1 MLRTHTCG
9 ELNKNDIGKEVV
21 VCGWVRRIREIGN
34 INFIDLRDRYGR
46 VQIVVEEKNL
56 IKNLD
61 IGLEYVIKVKGIV
74 RRRPEKDINPS
85 HPTGEIE
92 VLATEIEVLNTSK
105 PLPFLPED
113 EINVNEETRLKYR
126 FIDLR
131 RPKMQRNLIIRHKT
145 ALIVRN
151 FLSENGFIE
160 IETPF
165 LTKSTP
171 EGARDFIVPSR
182 LNPTKFYALPQS
194 PQLYKQTLMI
204 CGFDR
209 YFQIVRCFRDEDLRA
224 DRQPEFTQI
233 DIEMSFVDIEDV
245 LNLVENLM
253 VKIFKEIL
261 DYEIEKPFLRIS
273 YKSAILNYGSDKPDL
288 RSDIKII
295 DLTENIEGF
304 NIFDEIKKNNGKIIS
319 LPIPL
324 DLSRKEIE
332 ELKSII
338 ENFVFFKKFNNQ
350 LSGQISKFI
359 KNYENLPDGTY
370 IVIGGYGL
378 NVYKKLGTL
387 RNEIIKKY
395 KLFNKKWSIL
405 WVLDFPLFEYNEDE
419 KRIEPSHHI
428 FTSIYE
434 EDLDKLEELERK
446 LKNGEDYSNI
456 IEQIRGKQYDLVI
469 NGNEIGSGSI
479 RVHNRK
485 FQERLMKIIGLTD
498 EEINR
503 KFGFFLNILEY
514 GAPPHGGIALGFD
527 RIIALLTDNESIRDV
542 IAFPKTTSGQA
553 LFEDAPSD
561 VDLELLKEHKETF
574 LNAILKINQD
584 NG

>member
-1 MLRTHTCG
+1 MYRTHTSK
-9 ELNKNDIGKEVV
+9 ELKKEDIGKEVV

-46 VQIVVEEKNL
+46 IQIVIEDKNL

-61 IGLEYVIKVKGIV
+61 IGLEYVIKVKGVV
-74 RRRPEKDINPS
+74 RARPEKDINPN

-92 VLATEIEVLNTSK
+92 ILAKEIELLNTSK

-113 EINVNEETRLKYR
+113 ETDINEETRLKYR

-131 RPKMQRNLIIRHKT
+131 RPKMQRNIIIRHKT

-151 FLSENGFIE
+151 FLSERGFLE

-182 LNPTKFYALPQS
+182 LNPKKFYALPQS

-204 CGFDR
+204 CGFDK

-233 DIEMSFVDIEDV
+233 DIEMSFVEMEDV
-245 LNLVENLM
+245 LSLTESLM
-253 VKIFKEIL
+253 QEIFKKIL
-261 DYEIEKPFLRIS
+261 DIDIQIPLPRIS
-273 YKSAILNYGSDKPDL
+273 YKDAIVNYGSDKPDL
-288 RSDIKII
+288 RSPIKLL
-295 DLTENIEGF
+295 DLTDFIEGF
-304 NIFDEIKKNNGKIIS
+304 RIFDEIKEKNGKIIA
-319 LPIPL
+319 LGIPL
-324 DLSRKEIE
+324 NLNRKEIDE
-332 ELKSII
+332 IKNVLK
-338 ENFVFFKKFNNQ
+338 EFVYFKKFKNEITGQ
-350 LSGQISKFI
+350 LSKYI
-359 KNYENLPDGTY
+359 KNYENLNDGTY
-370 IVIGGYGL
+370 IVVAGYKYEP
-378 NVYKKLGTL
+378 YKKLGTL
-387 RNEIIKKY
+387 RNDLIKKY
-395 KLFNKKWSIL
+395 KLFEKEWALL
-405 WVLDFPLFEYNEDE
+405 WIVDFPLFEWNYKEN
-419 KRIEPSHHI
+419 RIEPSHHI
-428 FTSIYE
+428 FTSVYD
-434 EDLDKLEELERK
+434 EDFKKLDELERRMK
-446 LKNGEDYSNI
+446 AGEDFLDLLD
-456 IEQIRGKQYDLVI
+456 EIRGKQYDLVI

-485 FQERLMKIIGLTD
+485 VQERLMRIIGLSD

-527 RIIALLTDNESIRDV
+527 RIIALLTNNESIRDV

-553 LFEDAPSD
+553 LFEDAPSE
-561 VDLELLKEHKETF
+561 VDISLLKEHKETF
-574 LNAILKINQD
+574 KWINEIID
-584 NG
+584 N

>member
-9 ELNKNDIGKEVV
+9 ELNKSFVGKEVIL
-21 VCGWVRRIREIGN
+21 CGWVRRIREIGS
-34 INFIDLRDRYGR
+34 ITFIDLRDRYGR
-46 VQIVVEEKNL
+46 VQIVIEDKNL
-56 IKNLD
+56 IKNVD
-61 IGLEYVIKVKGIV
+61 IGLEYVIRVKGIV
-74 RRRPEKDINPS
+74 RKRPEKDINPE

-92 VLATEIEVLNTSK
+92 VLAHYIELLNTSK

-113 EINVNEETRLKYR
+113 NIQVNEETRLKYR

-131 RPKMQRNLIIRHKT
+131 RPIMQKNFIIRHKT

-151 FLSENGFIE
+151 FLSENGFLE

-182 LNPTKFYALPQS
+182 LNPKKFYALPQS

-204 CGFDR
+204 SGFDR

-233 DIEMSFVDIEDV
+233 DIEMSFVDVEDV
-245 LNLVENLM
+245 LNITEKLIW
-253 VKIFKEIL
+253 KIFKEIL
-261 DYEIEKPFLRIS
+261 NIELETPFLKLS
-273 YKSAILNYGSDKPDL
+273 YKDAIINYGSDKPDL
-288 RSDIKII
+288 RSSIKLM
-295 DLTENIEGF
+295 DLTEFIEGF
-304 NIFDEIKKNNGKIIS
+304 NIFDKIKQNNGKIIA

-324 DLSRKEIE
+324 DLSRKEIDE
-332 ELKSII
+332 IKNILGE
-338 ENFVFFKKFNNQ
+338 FVFFKKFNNQ
-350 LSGQISKFI
+350 ISGQIAKYI
-359 KNYENLPDGTY
+359 KNYENLSDGTY
-370 IVIGGYGL
+370 IVVAGYGL
-378 NVYKKLGTL
+378 KPYKILGSL

-395 KLFNKKWSIL
+395 KLFERDWAIL
-405 WVLDFPLFEYNEDE
+405 WVLDFPLFEWNEEE

-428 FTSIYE
+428 FTSIHN
-434 EDLDKLEELERK
+434 EDLEKLEELERR
-446 LKNGEDYSNI
+446 LKNKEDYSI
-456 IEQIRGKQYDLVI
+456 LIEQIRGKQYDLVI

-479 RVHNRK
+479 RVHNRALQEK
-485 FQERLMKIIGLTD
+485 FMKIIGLSD

-527 RIIALLTDNESIRDV
+527 RIIALLTNNESIREV

-553 LFEDAPSD
+553 LFEDAPSE
-561 VDLELLKEHKETF
+561 VDISLLNEHKETF
-574 LNAILKINQD
+574 KWVSDLLD
-584 NG
+584 

>member
-9 ELNKNDIGKEVV
+9 ELNKSFVGKEVIL
-21 VCGWVRRIREIGN
+21 CGWVRRIREIGS
-34 INFIDLRDRYGR
+34 ITFIDLRDRYGR
-46 VQIVVEEKNL
+46 VQIVIEDKNL
-56 IKNLD
+56 IKSVD
-61 IGLEYVIKVKGIV
+61 IGLEYVIRVKGIV
-74 RRRPEKDINPS
+74 RKRPEKDINPE

-92 VLATEIEVLNTSK
+92 VLAHYIELLNTSK

-113 EINVNEETRLKYR
+113 NIQVNEETRLKYR

-131 RPKMQRNLIIRHKT
+131 RPIMQKNFIIRHKT

-151 FLSENGFIE
+151 FLSENGFLE

-182 LNPTKFYALPQS
+182 LNPKKFYALPQS

-204 CGFDR
+204 SGFDR

-233 DIEMSFVDIEDV
+233 DIEMSFVDVEDV
-245 LNLVENLM
+245 LNITEKLIW
-253 VKIFKEIL
+253 KIFKEIL
-261 DYEIEKPFLRIS
+261 NIELEIPFLKLS
-273 YKSAILNYGSDKPDL
+273 YKDAIINYGSDKPDL
-288 RSDIKII
+288 RSSIKLM
-295 DLTENIEGF
+295 DLTEFIEGF
-304 NIFDEIKKNNGKIIS
+304 NIFDKIKQNNGKIIA

-324 DLSRKEIE
+324 DLSRKEIDE
-332 ELKSII
+332 IRNII
-338 ENFVFFKKFNNQ
+338 GEFVFFKKFNSQ
-350 LSGQISKFI
+350 ISGQIAKYI
-359 KNYENLPDGTY
+359 KNYENLSDGTY
-370 IVIGGYGL
+370 IVVAGYGL
-378 NVYKKLGTL
+378 KPYKILGSL

-395 KLFNKKWSIL
+395 KLFERDWAIL
-405 WVLDFPLFEYNEDE
+405 WVLDFPLFEWNEEE

-428 FTSIYE
+428 FTSIHN
-434 EDLDKLEELERK
+434 EDLEKLEELERR
-446 LKNGEDYSNI
+446 LKNKEDYSI
-456 IEQIRGKQYDLVI
+456 LIEQIRGKQYDLVI

-479 RVHNRK
+479 RVHNRALQEK
-485 FQERLMKIIGLTD
+485 FMKIIGLSD

-527 RIIALLTDNESIRDV
+527 RIIALLTNNESIREV

-553 LFEDAPSD
+553 LFEDAPSE
-561 VDLELLKEHKETF
+561 VDISLLNEHKETF
-574 LNAILKINQD
+574 KWVSDLLD
-584 NG
+584 

>member
-9 ELNKNDIGKEVV
+9 ELNKSFVGKEVIL
-21 VCGWVRRIREIGN
+21 CGWVRRIREIGS
-34 INFIDLRDRYGR
+34 ITFIDLRDRYGR
-46 VQIVVEEKNL
+46 VQIVIEDKNL
-56 IKNLD
+56 IKNVD
-61 IGLEYVIKVKGIV
+61 IGLEYVIRVKGIV
-74 RRRPEKDINPS
+74 RKRPEKDINPE

-92 VLATEIEVLNTSK
+92 VLAHYIELLNTSK

-113 EINVNEETRLKYR
+113 NIQVNEETRLKYR

-131 RPKMQRNLIIRHKT
+131 RPIMQKNFIIRHKT

-151 FLSENGFIE
+151 FLSENGFLE

-182 LNPTKFYALPQS
+182 LNPKKFYALPQS

-204 CGFDR
+204 SGFDR

-233 DIEMSFVDIEDV
+233 DIEMSFVDVEDV
-245 LNLVENLM
+245 LNITEKLIW
-253 VKIFKEIL
+253 KIFKEIL
-261 DYEIEKPFLRIS
+261 NIELEIPFLKLS
-273 YKSAILNYGSDKPDL
+273 YKDAIINYGSDKPDL
-288 RSDIKII
+288 RSSIKLM
-295 DLTENIEGF
+295 DLTEFIEGF
-304 NIFDEIKKNNGKIIS
+304 NIFDKIKQNNGKIIA

-324 DLSRKEIE
+324 DLSRKEIDE
-332 ELKSII
+332 IRNII
-338 ENFVFFKKFNNQ
+338 GEFVFFKKFNSQ
-350 LSGQISKFI
+350 ISGQIAKYI
-359 KNYENLPDGTY
+359 KNYENLSDGTY
-370 IVIGGYGL
+370 IVVAGYGL
-378 NVYKKLGTL
+378 KPYKILGSL

-395 KLFNKKWSIL
+395 KLFERDWAIL
-405 WVLDFPLFEYNEDE
+405 WVLDFPLFEWNEEE

-428 FTSIYE
+428 FTSIHN
-434 EDLDKLEELERK
+434 EDLEKLEELERR
-446 LKNGEDYSNI
+446 LKNKEDYSI
-456 IEQIRGKQYDLVI
+456 LIEQIRGKQYDLVI

-479 RVHNRK
+479 RVHNRALQEK
-485 FQERLMKIIGLTD
+485 FMKIIGLSD

-527 RIIALLTDNESIRDV
+527 RIIALLTNNESIREV

-553 LFEDAPSD
+553 LFEDAPSE
-561 VDLELLKEHKETF
+561 VDISLLNEHKETF
-574 LNAILKINQD
+574 KWVSDLLD
-584 NG
+584 

>member
-9 ELNKNDIGKEVV
+9 ELKREDIGKEVI
-21 VCGWVRRIREIGN
+21 VCGWIRRMREIGN

-46 VQIVVEEKNL
+46 IQVVIEDKNL
-56 IKNLD
+56 IKHLD
-61 IGLEYVIKVKGIV
+61 IALEYVIKVKGIV
-74 RRRPEKDINPS
+74 RMRPEKDINPN

-92 VLATEIEVLNTSK
+92 ILAKEVELLNTSK

-113 EINVNEETRLKYR
+113 EIDVNEETRLKYR

-131 RPKMQRNLIIRHKT
+131 RPKTQRNIIIRHKT

-151 FLSENGFIE
+151 FLSERGFLE

-182 LNPTKFYALPQS
+182 LNPGKFYALPQS

-233 DIEMSFVDIEDV
+233 DIEMSFVEMEDV
-245 LNLVENLM
+245 LSLTEDLM
-253 VKIFKEIL
+253 QRIFKEIL
-261 DYEIEKPFLRIS
+261 DIDIQIPLTRMS
-273 YKSAILNYGSDKPDL
+273 YKDAIINYGSDKPDL
-288 RSDIKII
+288 RNSIKLL
-295 DLTENIEGF
+295 DLTNIIEGF
-304 NIFDEIKKNNGKIIS
+304 RIFDEIKEKNGKMIA

-324 DLSRKEIE
+324 DLSRKEIDE
-332 ELKSII
+332 IKNILK
-338 ENFVFFKKFNNQ
+338 EFAYFKKFNNEITGQ
-350 LSGQISKFI
+350 LSKYI
-359 KNYENLPDGTY
+359 KNYENLNEGTY
-370 IVIGGYGL
+370 IVVAGYKYEP
-378 NVYKKLGTL
+378 YKKLGLL

-395 KLFNKKWSIL
+395 KLFEKEWSLL
-405 WVLDFPLFEYNEDE
+405 WVIDFPLFEWNDKEN
-419 KRIEPSHHI
+419 RIEPSHHI
-428 FTSIYE
+428 FTSVYN
-434 EDLDKLEELERK
+434 EDLEKLDELEKRI
-446 LKNGEDYSNI
+446 KNDENFLDLLD
-456 IEQIRGKQYDLVI
+456 EIRGKQYDLII
-469 NGNEIGSGSI
+469 NGNETGSGSI

-485 FQERLMKIIGLTD
+485 IQERLMKIIGLSD
-498 EEINR
+498 EEINK

-527 RIIALLTDNESIRDV
+527 RIIALLTNNESIRDV

-553 LFEDAPSD
+553 LFEEAPSE
-561 VDLELLKEHKETF
+561 VDTSLLKEHKETF
-574 LNAILKINQD
+574 KLVNEIIEE
-584 NG
+584 

>member
-9 ELNKNDIGKEVV
+9 ELNKSFVGKEVIL
-21 VCGWVRRIREIGN
+21 CGWVRRIREIGS
-34 INFIDLRDRYGR
+34 ITFIDLRDRYGR
-46 VQIVVEEKNL
+46 VQIVIEDKNL
-56 IKNLD
+56 IKNVD
-61 IGLEYVIKVKGIV
+61 IGLEYVIRVKGIV
-74 RRRPEKDINPS
+74 RKRPEKDINPE

-92 VLATEIEVLNTSK
+92 VLAHYIELLNTSK

-113 EINVNEETRLKYR
+113 NIQVNEETRLKYR

-131 RPKMQRNLIIRHKT
+131 RPIIQINFIIRHKT
-145 ALIVRN
+145 AIIVRN
-151 FLSENGFIE
+151 FLSENGFLE

-182 LNPTKFYALPQS
+182 LNPKKFYALPQS

-204 CGFDR
+204 SGFDR

-233 DIEMSFVDIEDV
+233 DIEMSFVDVEDV
-245 LNLVENLM
+245 LNITEKLIW
-253 VKIFKEIL
+253 KIFKEIL
-261 DYEIEKPFLRIS
+261 NIELEIPFLRLS
-273 YKSAILNYGSDKPDL
+273 YKDAIINYGSDKPDL
-288 RSDIKII
+288 RISIKLM
-295 DLTENIEGF
+295 DLTEFIEGF
-304 NIFDEIKKNNGKIIS
+304 NIFDKIKQNNGKIIA

-324 DLSRKEIE
+324 DLSRKEIDE
-332 ELKSII
+332 IKNII
-338 ENFVFFKKFNNQ
+338 GEFVFFKKFNSQ
-350 LSGQISKFI
+350 ISGQIAKYI
-359 KNYENLPDGTY
+359 KNYENLSDGTY
-370 IVIGGYGL
+370 IVVAGYGL
-378 NVYKKLGTL
+378 KPYKILGSL

-395 KLFNKKWSIL
+395 KLFERDWAIL
-405 WVLDFPLFEYNEDE
+405 WVLDFPLFEWNEEE

-428 FTSIYE
+428 FTSIHN
-434 EDLDKLEELERK
+434 EDLEKLEELERR
-446 LKNGEDYSNI
+446 LKNKEDYSI
-456 IEQIRGKQYDLVI
+456 LIEQIRGKQYDLVI

-479 RVHNRK
+479 RVHNRALQEK
-485 FQERLMKIIGLTD
+485 FMKIIGLSD

-527 RIIALLTDNESIRDV
+527 RIIALLTNNESIREV

-553 LFEDAPSD
+553 LFEDAPSE
-561 VDLELLKEHKETF
+561 VDISLLNEHKETF
-574 LNAILKINQD
+574 KWVSDLLD
-584 NG
+584 

>member
-9 ELNKNDIGKEVV
+9 ELNKSFVGKEVIL
-21 VCGWVRRIREIGN
+21 CGWVRRIREIGS
-34 INFIDLRDRYGR
+34 ITFIDLRDRYGR
-46 VQIVVEEKNL
+46 VQIVIEDKNL
-56 IKNLD
+56 IKNVD
-61 IGLEYVIKVKGIV
+61 IGLEYVIRVKGIV
-74 RRRPEKDINPS
+74 RKRPEKDINPE

-92 VLATEIEVLNTSK
+92 VLAHYIELLNTSK

-113 EINVNEETRLKYR
+113 NIQVNEETRLKYR

-131 RPKMQRNLIIRHKT
+131 RPIMQKNFIIRHKT

-151 FLSENGFIE
+151 FLSENGFLE

-182 LNPTKFYALPQS
+182 LNPKKFYALPQS

-204 CGFDR
+204 SGFDR

-233 DIEMSFVDIEDV
+233 DIEMSFVDVEDV
-245 LNLVENLM
+245 LNITEKLIW
-253 VKIFKEIL
+253 KIFKEIL
-261 DYEIEKPFLRIS
+261 NIELEIPFLRLS
-273 YKSAILNYGSDKPDL
+273 YKDAIINYGSDKPDL
-288 RSDIKII
+288 RSSIKLM
-295 DLTENIEGF
+295 DLTEFIEGF
-304 NIFDEIKKNNGKIIS
+304 NIFDKIKQNNGKIIA

-324 DLSRKEIE
+324 DLSRKEIDE
-332 ELKSII
+332 IKNII
-338 ENFVFFKKFNNQ
+338 GEFVFFKKFNNQ
-350 LSGQISKFI
+350 ISGQIAKYI
-359 KNYENLPDGTY
+359 KNYENLSDGTY
-370 IVIGGYGL
+370 IVVAGYGL
-378 NVYKKLGTL
+378 KPYKILGSL

-395 KLFNKKWSIL
+395 KLFERDWAIL
-405 WVLDFPLFEYNEDE
+405 WVLDFPLFEWNEEE

-428 FTSIYE
+428 FTSIHN
-434 EDLDKLEELERK
+434 EDLEKLEELERR
-446 LKNGEDYSNI
+446 LKNKEDCSI
-456 IEQIRGKQYDLVI
+456 LIEQIRGKQYDLVI

-479 RVHNRK
+479 RVHNRALQEK
-485 FQERLMKIIGLTD
+485 FMKIIGLSD

-527 RIIALLTDNESIRDV
+527 RIIALLTNNESIREV

-553 LFEDAPSD
+553 LFEDAPSE
-561 VDLELLKEHKETF
+561 VDISLLNEHKETF
-574 LNAILKINQD
+574 KWVSDLLD
-584 NG
+584 

>member
-9 ELNKNDIGKEVV
+9 ELNKSFVGKEVIL
-21 VCGWVRRIREIGN
+21 CGWVRRIREIGS
-34 INFIDLRDRYGR
+34 ITFIDLRDRYGR
-46 VQIVVEEKNL
+46 VQIVIEDKNL
-56 IKNLD
+56 IKSVD
-61 IGLEYVIKVKGIV
+61 IGLEYVIRVKGIV
-74 RRRPEKDINPS
+74 RKRPEKDINPE

-92 VLATEIEVLNTSK
+92 VLAHYIELLNTSK

-113 EINVNEETRLKYR
+113 NIQVNEETRLKYR

-131 RPKMQRNLIIRHKT
+131 RPIMQKNFIIRHKT

-151 FLSENGFIE
+151 FLSENGFLE

-182 LNPTKFYALPQS
+182 LNPKKFYALPQS

-204 CGFDR
+204 SGFDR

-233 DIEMSFVDIEDV
+233 DIEMSFVDVEDV
-245 LNLVENLM
+245 LNITEKLIW
-253 VKIFKEIL
+253 KIFKEIL
-261 DYEIEKPFLRIS
+261 NIELETPFLKLS
-273 YKSAILNYGSDKPDL
+273 YKDAIINYGSDKPDL
-288 RSDIKII
+288 RSSIKLM
-295 DLTENIEGF
+295 DLTEFIEGF
-304 NIFDEIKKNNGKIIS
+304 NIFDKIKQNNGKIIA

-324 DLSRKEIE
+324 DLSRKEIDE
-332 ELKSII
+332 IKNII
-338 ENFVFFKKFNNQ
+338 GEFVFFKKFNNQ
-350 LSGQISKFI
+350 ISGQIAKYI
-359 KNYENLPDGTY
+359 KNYENLSDGTY
-370 IVIGGYGL
+370 IVVAGYGL
-378 NVYKKLGTL
+378 KPYKILGSL

-395 KLFNKKWSIL
+395 KLFERDWAIL
-405 WVLDFPLFEYNEDE
+405 WVLDFPLFEWNEEE

-428 FTSIYE
+428 FTSIHN
-434 EDLDKLEELERK
+434 EDLEKLEELERR
-446 LKNGEDYSNI
+446 LKNKEDYSI
-456 IEQIRGKQYDLVI
+456 LIEQIRGKQYDLVI

-479 RVHNRK
+479 RVHNRALQEK
-485 FQERLMKIIGLTD
+485 FMKIIGLSD

-527 RIIALLTDNESIRDV
+527 RIIALLTNNESIREV

-553 LFEDAPSD
+553 LFEDAPSE
-561 VDLELLKEHKETF
+561 VDISLLNEHKETF
-574 LNAILKINQD
+574 KWVSDLLD
-584 NG
+584 

>member
-9 ELNKNDIGKEVV
+9 ELNKSFVGKEVIL
-21 VCGWVRRIREIGN
+21 CGWVRRIREIGS
-34 INFIDLRDRYGR
+34 ITFIDLRDRYGR
-46 VQIVVEEKNL
+46 VQIVIEDKNL
-56 IKNLD
+56 IKSVD
-61 IGLEYVIKVKGIV
+61 IGLEYVIRVKGIV
-74 RRRPEKDINPS
+74 RKRPEKDINPE

-92 VLATEIEVLNTSK
+92 VLAHYIELLNTSK

-113 EINVNEETRLKYR
+113 NIQVNEETRLKYR

-131 RPKMQRNLIIRHKT
+131 RPIMQKNFIIRHKT

-151 FLSENGFIE
+151 FLSENGFLE

-182 LNPTKFYALPQS
+182 LNPKKFYALPQS

-204 CGFDR
+204 SGFDR

-233 DIEMSFVDIEDV
+233 DIEMSFVDVEDV
-245 LNLVENLM
+245 LNITEKLIW
-253 VKIFKEIL
+253 KIFKEIL
-261 DYEIEKPFLRIS
+261 NIELETPFLKLS
-273 YKSAILNYGSDKPDL
+273 YKDAIINYGSDKPDL
-288 RSDIKII
+288 RSSIKLM
-295 DLTENIEGF
+295 DLTEFIEGF
-304 NIFDEIKKNNGKIIS
+304 NIFDKIKQNNGKIIA

-324 DLSRKEIE
+324 DLSRKEIDE
-332 ELKSII
+332 IKNILGE
-338 ENFVFFKKFNNQ
+338 FVFFKKFNNQ
-350 LSGQISKFI
+350 ISGQIAKYI
-359 KNYENLPDGTY
+359 KNYENLSDGTY
-370 IVIGGYGL
+370 IVVAGYGL
-378 NVYKKLGTL
+378 KPYKILGSL

-395 KLFNKKWSIL
+395 KLFERDWAIL
-405 WVLDFPLFEYNEDE
+405 WVLDFPLFEWNEEE

-428 FTSIYE
+428 FTSIHN
-434 EDLDKLEELERK
+434 EDLEKLEELERR
-446 LKNGEDYSNI
+446 LKNKEDYSI
-456 IEQIRGKQYDLVI
+456 LIEQIRGKQYDLVI

-479 RVHNRK
+479 RVHNRALQEK
-485 FQERLMKIIGLTD
+485 FMKIIGLSD

-527 RIIALLTDNESIRDV
+527 RIIALLTNNESIREV

-553 LFEDAPSD
+553 LFEDAPSE
-561 VDLELLKEHKETF
+561 VDISLLNEHKETF
-574 LNAILKINQD
+574 KWVSDLLD
-584 NG
+584 

>member
-9 ELNKNDIGKEVV
+9 ELNKSFVGKEVIL
-21 VCGWVRRIREIGN
+21 CGWVRRIREIGS
-34 INFIDLRDRYGR
+34 ITFIDLRDRYGR
-46 VQIVVEEKNL
+46 VQIVIEDKNL
-56 IKNLD
+56 IKNVD
-61 IGLEYVIKVKGIV
+61 IGLEYVIRVKGIV
-74 RRRPEKDINPS
+74 RKRPEKDINPE

-92 VLATEIEVLNTSK
+92 VLAHYIELLNTSK

-113 EINVNEETRLKYR
+113 NIQVNEETRLKYR

-131 RPKMQRNLIIRHKT
+131 RPIMQRNFIIRHKT

-151 FLSENGFIE
+151 FLSENGFLE

-182 LNPTKFYALPQS
+182 LNPKKFYALPQS

-204 CGFDR
+204 SGFDR

-233 DIEMSFVDIEDV
+233 DIEMSFVDVEDV
-245 LNLVENLM
+245 LNITEKLIW
-253 VKIFKEIL
+253 KIFKEIL
-261 DYEIEKPFLRIS
+261 NIELEIPFLRLS
-273 YKSAILNYGSDKPDL
+273 YKDAIINYGSDKPDL
-288 RSDIKII
+288 RISIKLM
-295 DLTENIEGF
+295 DLTEFIEGF
-304 NIFDEIKKNNGKIIS
+304 NIFDKIKQNNGKIIA

-324 DLSRKEIE
+324 DLSRKEIDE
-332 ELKSII
+332 IKNII
-338 ENFVFFKKFNNQ
+338 GEFVFFKKFNSQ
-350 LSGQISKFI
+350 ISGQIAKYI
-359 KNYENLPDGTY
+359 KNYENLSDGTY
-370 IVIGGYGL
+370 IVVAGYGL
-378 NVYKKLGTL
+378 KPYKILGSL

-395 KLFNKKWSIL
+395 KLFERDWAIL
-405 WVLDFPLFEYNEDE
+405 WVLDFPLFEWNEEE

-428 FTSIYE
+428 FTSIHN
-434 EDLDKLEELERK
+434 EDLEKLEELERR
-446 LKNGEDYSNI
+446 LKNKEDYSI
-456 IEQIRGKQYDLVI
+456 LIEQIRGKQYDLVI

-479 RVHNRK
+479 RVHNRALQEK
-485 FQERLMKIIGLTD
+485 FMKIIGLSD

-527 RIIALLTDNESIRDV
+527 RIIALLTNNESIREV

-553 LFEDAPSD
+553 LFEDAPSE
-561 VDLELLKEHKETF
+561 VDISLLNEHKETF
-574 LNAILKINQD
+574 KWVSDLLD
-584 NG
+584 

>member
-9 ELNKNDIGKEVV
+9 ELNKSFVGKEVIL
-21 VCGWVRRIREIGN
+21 CGWVRRIREIGS
-34 INFIDLRDRYGR
+34 ITFIDLRDRYGR
-46 VQIVVEEKNL
+46 VQIVIEDKNL
-56 IKNLD
+56 IKNVD
-61 IGLEYVIKVKGIV
+61 IGLEYVIRVKGIV
-74 RRRPEKDINPS
+74 RKRPEKDINPE

-92 VLATEIEVLNTSK
+92 VLAHHIELLNTSK

-113 EINVNEETRLKYR
+113 NIQVNEETRLKYR

-131 RPKMQRNLIIRHKT
+131 RPIMQRNFIIRHKT

-151 FLSENGFIE
+151 FLSENGFLE

-182 LNPTKFYALPQS
+182 LNPKKFYALPQS

-204 CGFDR
+204 SGFDR

-233 DIEMSFVDIEDV
+233 DIEMSFVDVEDV
-245 LNLVENLM
+245 LNITEKLIW
-253 VKIFKEIL
+253 KIFKEIL
-261 DYEIEKPFLRIS
+261 NIELEIPFLRLS
-273 YKSAILNYGSDKPDL
+273 YKDAIINYGSDKPDL
-288 RSDIKII
+288 RISIKLM
-295 DLTENIEGF
+295 DLTEFIEGF
-304 NIFDEIKKNNGKIIS
+304 NIFDKIKQNNGKIIA

-324 DLSRKEIE
+324 DLSRKEIDE
-332 ELKSII
+332 IKNII
-338 ENFVFFKKFNNQ
+338 GEFVFFKKFNNQ
-350 LSGQISKFI
+350 ISGQIAKYI
-359 KNYENLPDGTY
+359 KNYENLSDGTY
-370 IVIGGYGL
+370 IVVAGYGL
-378 NVYKKLGTL
+378 KPYKILGSL

-395 KLFNKKWSIL
+395 KLFERDWAIL
-405 WVLDFPLFEYNEDE
+405 WVLDFPLFEWNEEE

-428 FTSIYE
+428 FTSIHN
-434 EDLDKLEELERK
+434 EDLEKLEELERR
-446 LKNGEDYSNI
+446 LKNKEDYSI
-456 IEQIRGKQYDLVI
+456 LIEQIRGKQYDLVI

-479 RVHNRK
+479 RVHNRALQEK
-485 FQERLMKIIGLTD
+485 FMKIIGLSD

-527 RIIALLTDNESIRDV
+527 RIIALLTNNESIREV

-553 LFEDAPSD
+553 LFEDAPSE
-561 VDLELLKEHKETF
+561 VDISLLNEHKETF
-574 LNAILKINQD
+574 KWVSDLLD
-584 NG
+584 

>member
-9 ELNKNDIGKEVV
+9 ELNKSFVGKEVIL
-21 VCGWVRRIREIGN
+21 CGWVRRIREIGS
-34 INFIDLRDRYGR
+34 ITFIDLRDRYGR
-46 VQIVVEEKNL
+46 VQIVIEDKNL
-56 IKNLD
+56 IKNVD
-61 IGLEYVIKVKGIV
+61 IGLEYVIRVKGIV
-74 RRRPEKDINPS
+74 RKRPEKDINPE

-92 VLATEIEVLNTSK
+92 VLAHYIELLNTSK

-113 EINVNEETRLKYR
+113 NIQVNEETRLKYR

-131 RPKMQRNLIIRHKT
+131 RPIMQKNFIIRHKT

-151 FLSENGFIE
+151 FLSENGFLE

-182 LNPTKFYALPQS
+182 LNPKKFYALPQS

-204 CGFDR
+204 SGFDR

-233 DIEMSFVDIEDV
+233 DIEMSFVDVEDV
-245 LNLVENLM
+245 LNITEKLIW
-253 VKIFKEIL
+253 KIFKEIL
-261 DYEIEKPFLRIS
+261 NIELEIPFLKLS
-273 YKSAILNYGSDKPDL
+273 YKDAIINYGSDKPDL
-288 RSDIKII
+288 RSSIKLM
-295 DLTENIEGF
+295 DLTEFIEGF
-304 NIFDEIKKNNGKIIS
+304 NIFDKIKQNNGKIIA

-324 DLSRKEIE
+324 DLSRKEIDE
-332 ELKSII
+332 IKNILGE
-338 ENFVFFKKFNNQ
+338 FVFFKKFNNQ
-350 LSGQISKFI
+350 ISGQIAKYI
-359 KNYENLPDGTY
+359 KNYENLSDGTY
-370 IVIGGYGL
+370 IVVAGYGL
-378 NVYKKLGTL
+378 KPYKILGSL

-395 KLFNKKWSIL
+395 KLFERDWAIL
-405 WVLDFPLFEYNEDE
+405 WVLDFPLFEWNEEE

-428 FTSIYE
+428 FTSIHN
-434 EDLDKLEELERK
+434 EDLEKLEELERR
-446 LKNGEDYSNI
+446 LKNKEDYSI
-456 IEQIRGKQYDLVI
+456 LIEQIRGKQYDLVI

-479 RVHNRK
+479 RVHNRALQEK
-485 FQERLMKIIGLTD
+485 FMKIIGLSD

-527 RIIALLTDNESIRDV
+527 RIIALLTNNESIREV

-553 LFEDAPSD
+553 LFEDAPSE
-561 VDLELLKEHKETF
+561 VDISLLNEHKETF
-574 LNAILKINQD
+574 KWVSDLLD
-584 NG
+584 